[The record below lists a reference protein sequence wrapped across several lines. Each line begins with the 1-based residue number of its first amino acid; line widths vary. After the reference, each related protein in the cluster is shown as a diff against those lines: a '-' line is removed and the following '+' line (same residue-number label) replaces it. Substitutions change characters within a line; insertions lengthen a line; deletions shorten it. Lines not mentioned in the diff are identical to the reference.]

1 MPRIVF
7 IDRTGGRHEVEGRNG
22 QSIMQAA
29 IENLVPGIVGECGGC
44 ASCATCHG
52 LIDVR
57 WLHQLVPQKDDEREL
72 LEGTMIAQPNSRLTC
87 QVPMTPALDGIE
99 IQIPADG
106 F

>member
-7 IDRTGGRHEVEGRNG
+7 IDRFGSRHEVEGRSG

-52 LIDVR
+52 LIESS
-57 WLHQLVPQKDDEREL
+57 WLPRLAPQKEDEKGL
-72 LEGTMIAQPNSRLTC
+72 LDGTMVAQPNSRLTC
-87 QVPMTPALDGIE
+87 QLPITEALDGIV
-99 IQIPADG
+99 ITIPDDG